1 MKKYS
6 QNCDKTKNLPFY
18 LTEGKKKEGT
28 MEDKEIIKLFQAR
41 DETALVQLD
50 IKYGRYCRT
59 IAGNILFNPADAE
72 ECVNDVFLK
81 VWEAIPPA
89 APKYLSP
96 FLAKITRNAAL
107 DRYDMN
113 RRKKR
118 GSGEA
123 FLPFEELEDMLSDS
137 GSVEE
142 SAENKELVAA
152 ISAFLSKQPKKK
164 RLLFLGRYWYCYTMT
179 QLAESFGMTEHN
191 VSVSL
196 GRIREKLKE
205 YLKKRGF
212 EI

>member
-1 MKKYS
+1 MKKI
-6 QNCDKTKNLPFY
+6 CDRIRKLPFY
-18 LTEGKKKEGT
+18 LAEGKKKRKGEDK
-28 MEDKEIIKLFQAR
+28 MEDKEILKLFEAR

-50 IKYGRYCRT
+50 IKYGRYLRT
-59 IAGNILFNPADAE
+59 IAGNILLNPADTE
-72 ECVNDVFLK
+72 ECVNDVLLK

-96 FLAKITRNAAL
+96 FIAKIVRNAAL

-123 FLPFEELEDMLSDS
+123 PLPFDELEDIIS
-137 GSVEE
+137 GGSSVEAG
-142 SAENKELVAA
+142 AENKELIAA
-152 ISAFLSKQPKKK
+152 VNGFLAKQPKKK
-164 RLLFLGRYWYCYTMT
+164 RLLFLGRYWYCLTIS

-191 VSVSL
+191 VSVAL